1 MSTVGT
7 RVAGSCCRHCDRQV
21 MRATCAWRAGWARAT
36 IGARVAR
43 GTTCEGRSR
52 PFGSGEVWH
61 RRRAGDGA
69 GQRTSLEESE
79 PPKCLGRHV
88 CTGLR
93 CLPPKHATR
102 HPPHHIR
109 PRLNMRAHMRRT
121 EEHRGA
127 PRRSE
132 VHRAAPRRT
141 ELHRGPP
148 RPTEAHR
155 GAPRRNE
162 AQRGA
167 ARRNEAQRGAPRRTA
182 AGASI

>member
-1 MSTVGT
+1 MGRETASTVGT
-7 RVAGSCCRHCDRQV
+7 RVAGSCCRHCDRQI

-69 GQRTSLEESE
+69 GQRTSREESE

-88 CTGLR
+88 STGLR

-102 HPPHHIR
+102 HPHTTHQNTKTTRNVRRGQRHRGMTREMGMGRR
-109 PRLNMRAHMRRT
+109 PRARLRRLHVRARPCVHVMCRDA
-121 EEHRGA
+121 HRCHTQSPTTTH
-127 PRRSE
+127 PRRHS
-132 VHRAAPRRT
+132 T
-141 ELHRGPP
+141 G
-148 RPTEAHR
+148 
-155 GAPRRNE
+155 
-162 AQRGA
+162 Q
-167 ARRNEAQRGAPRRTA
+167 
-182 AGASI
+182 

>member
-1 MSTVGT
+1 MWVSGAAAVYIYKQILAITSMGRETASTVGT

-36 IGARVAR
+36 IGARVAQ

-102 HPPHHIR
+102 HPHTTYQ
-109 PRLNMRAHMRRT
+109 NTNRRHAT
-121 EEHRGA
+121 CDGGKGTG
-127 PRRSE
+127 
-132 VHRAAPRRT
+132 V
-141 ELHRGPP
+141 
-148 RPTEAHR
+148 
-155 GAPRRNE
+155 
-162 AQRGA
+162 
-167 ARRNEAQRGAPRRTA
+167 
-182 AGASI
+182 